1 MQYNITKYLLF
12 NYLTI
17 FVIAI
22 IINYA
27 FHSKMLFKIIYSHF
41 SEMKMVPKVGICFL
55 WILKNLFFKMLRKQK

>member
-27 FHSKMLFKIIYSHF
+27 FHSKMLNNLLTLFRDEDGTKS
-41 SEMKMVPKVGICFL
+41 
-55 WILKNLFFKMLRKQK
+55 WNLFFMNS